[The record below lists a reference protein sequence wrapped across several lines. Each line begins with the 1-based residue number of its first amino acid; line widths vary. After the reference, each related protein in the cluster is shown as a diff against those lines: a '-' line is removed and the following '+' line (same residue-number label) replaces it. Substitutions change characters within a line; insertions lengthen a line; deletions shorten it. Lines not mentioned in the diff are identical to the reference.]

1 MGEINNDSQSRIK
14 LLSLYSPKTDKRDD
28 SKNKQTHKKNPTEAI
43 QETSGHA

>member
-28 SKNKQTHKKNPTEAI
+28 SKNKQRKKKPTEAI